1 MDFCQKNTEKMDKI
15 FTKGESLNNDEKHF
29 SYNKKKHRKC
39 SKNATIVAKIEWTGL
54 EKNNNFFKKHKL
66 SFHF

>member
-15 FTKGESLNNDEKHF
+15 FIKGKSLNDDEKHF

-39 SKNATIVAKIEWTGL
+39 SKNAMIMAKIEWTGL
-54 EKNNNFFKKHKL
+54 
-66 SFHF
+66 

>member
-15 FTKGESLNNDEKHF
+15 FIKGKSLNNDEKHF

-39 SKNATIVAKIEWTGL
+39 SKNAMIMAKIEWTGL
-54 EKNNNFFKKHKL
+54 LNEMEKFLDFFLKKE
-66 SFHF
+66 